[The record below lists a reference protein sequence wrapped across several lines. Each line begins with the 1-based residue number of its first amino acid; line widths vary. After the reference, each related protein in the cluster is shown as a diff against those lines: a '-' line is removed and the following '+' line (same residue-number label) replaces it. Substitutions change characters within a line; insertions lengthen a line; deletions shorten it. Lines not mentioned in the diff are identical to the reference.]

1 MKLAT
6 VKDFLYWEV
15 LNRLK
20 GKNVNV
26 VCCYLMHED
35 KLLA

>member
-20 GKNVNV
+20 GKKRK
-26 VCCYLMHED
+26 CCV
-35 KLLA
+35 LLFDARR